1 MPLYVPLYSI
11 SMYYYATYLRLP
23 NYSQE
28 EFDGSI
34 IFALVALKKHF
45 KNVIGR
51 NA

>member
-11 SMYYYATYLRLP
+11 SMYYATYLRLP

-34 IFALVALKKHF
+34 IFALVALKNTLKM
-45 KNVIGR
+45 
-51 NA
+51 